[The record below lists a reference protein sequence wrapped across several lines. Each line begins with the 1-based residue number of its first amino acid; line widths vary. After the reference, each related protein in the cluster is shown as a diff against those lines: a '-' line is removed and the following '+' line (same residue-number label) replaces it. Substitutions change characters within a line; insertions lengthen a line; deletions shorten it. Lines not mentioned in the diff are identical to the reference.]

1 MIVSSF
7 DVTRGKPDPMPYLKG
22 MEKAGVRP
30 WEAIVV
36 ENAPLGVRA
45 AVAAKIFTVAV
56 NTGPLPNK
64 MLSDEGANLVFDR
77 MTDFG
82 NEWERI
88 I

>member
-7 DVTRGKPDPMPYLKG
+7 DVKRGKPNPEPYLKG
-22 MEKAGVRP
+22 LAKAGVEP

-45 AVAAKIFTVAV
+45 AQAARIFTVAV

-64 MLSDEGANLVFDR
+64 MLADEGADLIFNK
-77 MTDFG
+77 MTDFRDK
-82 NEWERI
+82 WDSFL
-88 I
+88 